1 MLQALGCM
9 PCGSKPLCDGRTGD
23 GVVSHPT
30 SWSTHTTSSRRLEHT
45 HDEKGWL
52 GGLTVRNRMIVV
64 ENKLLFEMTNTDERE

>member
-52 GGLTVRNRMIVV
+52 GGLTVRNRTIVI
-64 ENKLLFEMTNTDERE
+64 KHMHKSTYTNVF